1 MSLFSMLNAFRVETS
16 RVTDVITNRHE
27 RTFSL
32 IKIQTMLNA
41 FSRDSYA
48 PSRRAHSGSRVQART
63 DARPTPA
70 ASRTMLRVATIAA
83 LGVATANAAAISETY
98 PLTADCQVRSRRVQR
113 ARFSVRGKRPT
124 SSFVATAAH
133 GDASRELVVRTA
145 QSPSRRSKSRST
157 RRSTRPSR
165 VAVGSPSF
173 LPTPKR
179 PNADARSFPLALRFR
194 APVQLRRLHHVHR
207 YHVCGVR
214 PFVLHGHQ
222 QSRQVR

>member
-1 MSLFSMLNAFRVETS
+1 
-16 RVTDVITNRHE
+16 
-27 RTFSL
+27 
-32 IKIQTMLNA
+32 
-41 FSRDSYA
+41 
-48 PSRRAHSGSRVQART
+48 
-63 DARPTPA
+63 
-70 ASRTMLRVATIAA
+70 MLRVATIAA

-113 ARFSVRGKRPT
+113 ARFSVREKRPT

-145 QSPSRRSKSRST
+145 QSPSRRSKSRLT

-179 PNADARSFPLALRFR
+179 PNLSLI
-194 APVQLRRLHHVHR
+194 HI
-207 YHVCGVR
+207 
-214 PFVLHGHQ
+214 
-222 QSRQVR
+222 

>member
-1 MSLFSMLNAFRVETS
+1 MHIQSDKGANDVE
-16 RVTDVITNRHE
+16 R
-27 RTFSL
+27 F
-32 IKIQTMLNA
+32 
-41 FSRDSYA
+41 FRDSYA
-48 PSRRAHSGSRVQART
+48 PSRARRAHSGSRVQART

-98 PLTADCQVRSRRVQR
+98 PLTADCQVRSQRVQR

-145 QSPSRRSKSRST
+145 QSPSHRSKSRST
-157 RRSTRPSR
+157 CRPPSR

-179 PNADARSFPLALRFR
+179 PNADARSFPLSLRFR

>member
-1 MSLFSMLNAFRVETS
+1 
-16 RVTDVITNRHE
+16 
-27 RTFSL
+27 
-32 IKIQTMLNA
+32 
-41 FSRDSYA
+41 
-48 PSRRAHSGSRVQART
+48 
-63 DARPTPA
+63 
-70 ASRTMLRVATIAA
+70 MLRVATIAA

-179 PNADARSFPLALRFR
+179 PNADALFPSFPPIPRTSATPSTPPRAPIPRLWCAALRTAR
-194 APVQLRRLHHVHR
+194 TSAVSPSAITPRWQT
-207 YHVCGVR
+207 
-214 PFVLHGHQ
+214 
-222 QSRQVR
+222 